1 MRVSRHSCRESVY
14 LCHNY
19 STTTCFILL
28 KVETVIKLPYYH
40 HHCWQNRYLH
50 CKLMWVVYITYALCL
65 LPPCHTRCL
74 LLCQM
79 NYLHTAQTALASL
92 KNVFP
97 GKFQFSSCR
106 TENKLIIVFTMRAV
120 SVLYKIWVWLFW
132 ANYFCTMKMITTTE
146 WGECERTGKRQ
157 SKKMQTLPDHCSS
170 FIIGLLLR
178 SCTERKT
185 HAFAFYS

>member
-1 MRVSRHSCRESVY
+1 MRVSRHSCRESVS

-50 CKLMWVVYITYALCL
+50 FKLMWVVYITYALCL
-65 LPPCHTRCL
+65 FSPCRTRCL

-97 GKFQFSSCR
+97 GKFQFSSWQNR
-106 TENKLIIVFTMRAV
+106 KQTGNSLHNESGVVTIQ
-120 SVLYKIWVWLFW
+120 IWAWLFW
-132 ANYFCTMKMITTTE
+132 ANYFLQWKMITTTE
-146 WGECERTGKRQ
+146 WGERERTGK
-157 SKKMQTLPDHCSS
+157 TLPDHCSS
-170 FIIGLLLR
+170 FIIGLIIW
-178 SCTERKT
+178 SCTGRKKY
-185 HAFAFYS
+185 AFAFY